1 MLGRAIAGVYFYR
14 MNILLIEDEA
24 KTIQYIKKGLE
35 ENNYEVDA
43 TTDGIKGK
51 HLALGKSYNLIIT
64 DVILPGLDGR
74 SLCSQL
80 RKAAVDTPI
89 LMLTALGTT
98 DEIVLG
104 FDCGA
109 DDYLVKPFEFKELL
123 ARIKALTKRQA
134 KFKPGENVLTLGN
147 LVLDR
152 DKKTANRSGKSIELT
167 AKEFALL
174 EYFLINQ
181 GKVISRAELARNIWK
196 VDFDTG
202 TNMVEVYVNYLRKK
216 IDRDFDS
223 KLVHTVFGMGYVLKE
238 V

>member
-1 MLGRAIAGVYFYR
+1 MK
-14 MNILLIEDEA
+14 ILLIEDEA
-24 KTIQYIKKGLE
+24 KTIQHIKKGLE

-43 TTDGIKGK
+43 ATDGITGK
-51 HLALGKSYNLIIT
+51 YLALNNQYELIIT
-64 DVILPGLDGR
+64 DIMLPGLDGK
-74 SLCSQL
+74 SLCIQL
-80 RKAAVDTPI
+80 RKADILTPI

-98 DEIVLG
+98 DEIVSG

-123 ARIKALTKRQA
+123 ARIKALIKRQTRLA
-134 KFKPGENVLTLGN
+134 QEENILSLSD
-147 LVLDR
+147 LKLDV
-152 DKKTANRSGKSIELT
+152 NRRTVSRSNKNIELT

-174 EYFLINQ
+174 EYFLNNP

-216 IDRDFDS
+216 IDKEFNR
-223 KLVHTVFGMGYVLKE
+223 KLIHTQFGMGYILKE
-238 V
+238 E